1 MSSATPPTVRPSVLD
16 SYLSFLG
23 EDSGGYPLHVAAIK
37 ALTEDIR
44 TSDATTMMGLR
55 DELRCAGEQLKLRP
69 DAPISIASLC
79 ELFVRFITR
88 TALDFGDF
96 DSCKSL
102 LIERG
107 EMFAQSAIDARTK
120 IAALGS
126 PFIQAGGVVLTHGF
140 SRCAVATIL
149 AAAKSRHFSV
159 LVAESHPEGN
169 GHTTA
174 SQLVAAGVP
183 VTMIEDTAVAHAMAT
198 TQLCICGAE
207 AVVESGGVISK
218 TGTYQMAIVAAACKR
233 PFYIAAESTK
243 FTRMFPLSQNDL
255 PKHEHP
261 NRSHAA
267 FVGRGA
273 PPPELRVEKP
283 SRDYTPPCY
292 ITMLF
297 TDLGVLTP
305 SAVSDELIKLFT

>member
-1 MSSATPPTVRPSVLD
+1 MALATSSSRPSVLE

-55 DELRCAGEQLKLRP
+55 DELRLAGEQLKLRP

-107 EMFAQSAIDARTK
+107 EMFAQSAIAARTK
-120 IAALGS
+120 IAQLGA

-159 LVAESHPEGN
+159 IVAESHPDGD
-169 GHTTA
+169 GHVTA
-174 SQLVAAGVP
+174 HQLVSAGVP
-183 VTMIEDTAVAHAMAT
+183 VTMIEDTAVAHAMAR

-243 FTRMFPLSQNDL
+243 CVTHPQSRAANARNIVPAASEAAPLVSPL
-255 PKHEHP
+255 PRGHSLKP
-261 NRSHAA
+261 PLLACLTVLVPVIRTSGLSHTQVHANVPA
-267 FVGRGA
+267 
-273 PPPELRVEKP
+273 
-283 SRDYTPPCY
+283 
-292 ITMLF
+292 
-297 TDLGVLTP
+297 LTERLTE
-305 SAVSDELIKLFT
+305 A